1 MTQTTTEIPRSVALV
16 GRPNVGKSRLFNRL
30 VGRRISIVHDQP
42 GVTRDLLTAEVDEG
56 KFLLMDTG
64 GIGLFDAH
72 LTPKVIADAVEE
84 QVAFAINAAA
94 LILLVTD
101 ASEGCVPLDLEVAAR
116 LRAAGKRVL
125 VVANKAD
132 TVDRDARRDEFYA
145 IGFGD
150 PILVSAEHGRGVDFL
165 LGRIKEVIGPA
176 PDAPPQDTF
185 RPVRLALAG
194 RPNVGKSSL
203 GNRLLGRSKLIVSEV
218 AGTTRDPIRSPL
230 EWTDPQG
237 VLHRFDL
244 VDTAGRRAANKRD
257 TLDFFSH
264 VRAGE
269 ILAQADVVFLVIDA
283 TEGVTRIDLQLAGEL
298 AESGAGIVLVVNKWD
313 LAVKAFQEGGL
324 EAFKDEN
331 GFRKKFTAAVRKA
344 LFFLPEPPLVFV
356 SAVTGLRT
364 EEMLAAAAGVYAR
377 AGTDIPTGKINRAIQ
392 DLMAKRPPRPVSG
405 KRFKCYYVTQVSR
418 RPIRFRLFC
427 NSDERLEDGYSR
439 YLTKG
444 VHELFD
450 LAGVPVFLDLVG
462 KPKQAK
468 RGFFLSQGTMPA
480 DLSGQGDASRP
491 RAGGKSSGGKF
502 RGKSGPRGKVDF
514 KNRPR
519 PGAGGPTRLR
529 SGGKKRRK

>member
-1 MTQTTTEIPRSVALV
+1 MTTPTTEIARSVALV

-42 GVTRDLLTAEVDEG
+42 GVTRDLLTAEVDDG

-64 GIGLFDAH
+64 GIGLFDAR

-94 LILLVTD
+94 LVLLVAD

-132 TVDRDARRDEFYA
+132 TADRDARRDEFYEL
-145 IGFGD
+145 GFGE

-165 LGRIKEVIGPA
+165 LSRIREVIGPA
-176 PDAPPQDTF
+176 PEAAPQDTF
-185 RPVRLALAG
+185 RAIRLALAG

-230 EWTDPQG
+230 EWTDPRG

-283 TEGVTRIDLQLAGEL
+283 QQGVTRLDLQLAGEV

-313 LAVKAFQEGGL
+313 LALDALANGPVGEHEDEKAVRRAFQG
-324 EAFKDEN
+324 
-331 GFRKKFTAAVRKA
+331 AVRQA
-344 LFFLPEPPLVFV
+344 LFFLPDPPMVFV
-356 SAVTGLRT
+356 SAKTGLRT
-364 EEMLAAAAGVYAR
+364 EELLSAAAGVHTR
-377 AGTDIPTGKINRAIQ
+377 AGSEISTGRINRVIQ
-392 DLMAKRPPRPVSG
+392 ELMAKRPPRPVSG

-444 VHELFD
+444 VHDAFELS
-450 LAGVPVFLDLVG
+450 GVPVFLDLVG

-468 RGFFLSQGTMPA
+468 RGFFLSQGTMPE

-491 RAGGKSSGGKF
+491 RPPRAGGKP
-502 RGKSGPRGKVDF
+502 RGKSGAKGKVDY

-529 SGGKKRRK
+529 SGGGKKRRK